1 MPTKSHGMTTK
12 CFNRPEPSMF
22 TLSKETQH
30 EEEIRKSRFIVKAA
44 GVSSSD
50 AAMMFLE
57 KIREAR
63 ATHNCWAYRIG
74 QEYRFSDDGEPG
86 GTAGRPIL
94 NAIEKQDIDGVMV
107 VVIRYF
113 GGIKLGAGGLAR
125 AYGGCTAKCLQQA
138 KLERIV
144 PKAQV
149 HLRVGFDHIGAL
161 YAIIDPFGAVKLA
174 ETYTDSGLD
183 IRLQIDRT
191 KRESLVTALA
201 DASGGSI
208 RLLEES

>member
-1 MPTKSHGMTTK
+1 
-12 CFNRPEPSMF
+12 MF
-22 TLSKETQH
+22 ALCREALY
-30 EEEIRKSRFIVKAA
+30 EEEIKKSRFIVKAA
-44 GVSSSD
+44 GVSSPE
-50 AAMMFLE
+50 AAMAFLE
-57 KIREAR
+57 RVREPR

-94 NAIEKQDIDGVMV
+94 NAIEKQDIDGV
-107 VVIRYF
+107 VVIVVRYF

-125 AYGGCTAKCLQQA
+125 AYGGCAAKCLQQA
-138 KLERIV
+138 KLKRIV
-144 PKAQV
+144 PQAEV

-161 YAIIDPFGAVKLA
+161 YAAIDQFGAAKLT

-191 KRESLVTALA
+191 QRRALVAALT

-208 RLLEES
+208 QLLEES